1 MNHYQNFKIY
11 YEKDNFVSF
20 ADPPEDPLGE
30 LTPFEMRLRNFC
42 FECDRRFFIEVGD
55 RKIQLFF
62 DPDLCMI
69 LDDGLPEQIDKL
81 SQGKQIE
88 ISIAESDRVIIK
100 LIPIAQKILCT
111 LRYFGS
117 RCEEKTFDLDKTQ
130 VLTELKGFL
139 HQVMAMA
146 VSQGYITPEDKDE
159 FLAPVVFNDA
169 KTGMAV

>member
-1 MNHYQNFKIY
+1 MNHYQKFKIY

-30 LTPFEMRLRNFC
+30 LTPFEMGLRNFC

-100 LIPIAQKILCT
+100 LVPIAQKILCT

-159 FLAPVVFNDA
+159 FLAPIVFNDA

>member
-1 MNHYQNFKIY
+1 MNHYQKFRIY

-30 LTPFEMRLRNFC
+30 LTPFEMGLRNFC

-159 FLAPVVFNDA
+159 FLAPIVFNDA

>member
-1 MNHYQNFKIY
+1 MNHYQKFRIY

-30 LTPFEMRLRNFC
+30 LTPFEMGLRNFC

-100 LIPIAQKILCT
+100 LVPIAQKILCT

-159 FLAPVVFNDA
+159 FLAPIVFNDA